1 MAIQL
6 TINDVSIPLTADAY
20 KLKRSYVDTTNTTEA
35 GTTVRQLARGGI
47 NGLDI
52 EITCDNY
59 TLANL
64 LALEA
69 LPSVSVNFWDEA
81 LNILRTGWTAYISD
95 FSADLITELPTERL
109 YKVSFALNDLS
120 AA

>member
-20 KLKRSYVDTTNTTEA
+20 KLRRSSVDTLNTTEA

-47 NGLDI
+47 NGLAI

-59 TLANL
+59 TLAAL

-69 LPSVSVNFWDEA
+69 LPSVSVDFWDEA
-81 LNILRTGWTAYISD
+81 INLLRTGWSAYISD
-95 FSADLITELPTERL
+95 LSADLITELPTERL
-109 YKVSFALNDLS
+109 YKVSFSINDLT
-120 AA
+120 A